1 MKLLRI
7 LLCLNAILFS
17 INIGAQSP
25 FQIML
30 QKAKNGDA
38 MAQNNVAAYYKEA
51 GDCESAYYWYT
62 QAIRQN
68 DPIALYGMGQCHAM
82 GCGTE
87 INYQLAAL
95 YFRMAAD
102 KGVREAQL
110 VLSEMY
116 ERGIGVAQDYSQAV
130 YWRNKANNY

>member
-1 MKLLRI
+1 MKIKIIITSLF
-7 LLCLNAILFS
+7 LLCYLSANAES
-17 INIGAQSP
+17 T

-87 INYQLAAL
+87 INYRLAAL

>member
-1 MKLLRI
+1 MF
-7 LLCLNAILFS
+7 LLCYLSANAES
-17 INIGAQSP
+17 T

-30 QKAKNGDA
+30 QKAQEGDPK
-38 MAQNNVAAYYKEA
+38 AQNNVAAYYKEA

-68 DPIALYGMGQCHAM
+68 DPIALYGMGQCHAT

-87 INYQLAAL
+87 INYRMAAL

-116 ERGIGVAQDYSQAV
+116 ERGIGVGL
-130 YWRNKANNY
+130 